1 MKKFKEFIN
10 ESELLVEMARVN
22 VREVD
27 GSMPTNKYDVRIW
40 SNDHQPPHIHV
51 TAPDRKNADY
61 EVIFEIETGN
71 LIKIL
76 FSKKNGVSFDNLE
89 KLVKTWLSEKSAHLP
104 DKTNREMAMIAWEQ
118 NNEQ

>member
-1 MKKFKEFIN
+1 MKTFKEYLN

-27 GSMPTNKYDVRIW
+27 GLMPTNKYDVRIW

-61 EVIFEIETGN
+61 EAIFEIETGN
-71 LIKIL
+71 LIKII
-76 FSKKNGVSFDNLE
+76 FSKKNGVSFDKLE
-89 KLVKTWLSEKSAHLP
+89 NLVKRWLNEKSSHVK

-118 NNEQ
+118 NNE

>member
-10 ESELLVEMARVN
+10 ESELLVEMARIN
-22 VREVD
+22 VKETN

-40 SNDHQPPHIHV
+40 SNDHQPPHFHV
-51 TAPDRKNADY
+51 TAPDRKNPEY
-61 EVIFEIETGN
+61 EVIYEIETGN

-76 FSKKNGVSFDNLE
+76 LSKNSRVNFESLT
-89 KLVKTWLSEKSAHLP
+89 KLVKTWLNEKSSQVK

>member
-1 MKKFKEFIN
+1 MKSFKEYLN

-22 VREVD
+22 VREVV
-27 GSMPTNKYDVRIW
+27 GSMPANKYDVRIW

-61 EVIFEIETGN
+61 EAIFDIETGN
-71 LIKIL
+71 LIKVI
-76 FSKKNGVSFDNLE
+76 FSKNHGVSFDKLE
-89 KLVKTWLSEKSAHLP
+89 NLVKQWLNEKSSQVK

-118 NNEQ
+118 NNEE

>member
-1 MKKFKEFIN
+1 MKSFKEYIN

-51 TAPDRKNADY
+51 TSPDRKNADY
-61 EVIFEIETGN
+61 EAIFEIETGN
-71 LIKIL
+71 LIKVL

-89 KLVKTWLSEKSAHLP
+89 KLVKQWLNEKSSQVK
-104 DKTNREMAMIAWEQ
+104 DKTNREMSMIAWEQ

>member
-51 TAPDRKNADY
+51 TSPDRKNADY
-61 EVIFEIETGN
+61 EAIFEIETGN
-71 LIKIL
+71 LIKII
-76 FSKKNGVSFDNLE
+76 FSKKHGVSFDNLE
-89 KLVKTWLSEKSAHLP
+89 KLVKTWLSEKCSARNDL
-104 DKTNREMAMIAWEQ
+104 TNREACRLAWEQ